1 MTSVT
6 YNLTSDT
13 YRKYEHFSEVSS
25 SDYFLQLLGLLQVE
39 WLCVPVIQ
47 GVATS
52 AVVGTEGLVR
62 ASRSAI
68 AEYINI
74 QDVGEQKHRFRLFI
88 NHLIIILESNLSD
101 DRYAIPAI
109 ELSGFLLDS
118 YWSLASV
125 DLEKR

>member
-1 MTSVT
+1 M
-6 YNLTSDT
+6 
-13 YRKYEHFSEVSS
+13 
-25 SDYFLQLLGLLQVE
+25 
-39 WLCVPVIQ
+39 PVIQ

-52 AVVGTEGLVR
+52 AVAGTEGLVR

-88 NHLIIILESNLSD
+88 DNLIIILESNLFD

-118 YWSLASV
+118 YWPLATV